1 MGLLTPRKRPAPAIA
16 ISERDRR
23 LVWRISALL
32 LDYPSP
38 DTLAMA
44 GELSA
49 AVTTLP
55 DPVRDHL
62 TALLTHLRDTPPLTS
77 ARDYVETFDL
87 RRRASLHLTYYAYG
101 DTRKRGM
108 ALLRFKHAY
117 RHAGAE
123 LSDHELPDHLPVL
136 LEFAATVDPI
146 GGERLLGEHVPVL
159 EMLRLSLT
167 DSASPYAAAL
177 AAVLCTL
184 PPPTTADRRRIA
196 ELAAQGPPDEDVGLE
211 TYSMGGDTMHPAMNP
226 ALYSPPAAE
235 NSATAG
241 LFAGTGDRR

>member
-1 MGLLTPRKRPAPAIA
+1 MGLLTLRKRPAPVVQM
-16 ISERDRR
+16 SERDRR
-23 LVWRISALL
+23 LIWRISALL
-32 LDYPSP
+32 LDYPGP
-38 DTLAMA
+38 DTLAMLA
-44 GELSA
+44 DLSE
-49 AVTTLP
+49 AVASLP
-55 DPVRDHL
+55 EPVRADLDRLLAHL
-62 TALLTHLRDTPPLTS
+62 TGTAPLTL
-77 ARDYVETFDL
+77 ARDYVDTFDL

-123 LSDHELPDHLPVL
+123 LSDRELPDHLPVL

-167 DSASPYAAAL
+167 DSESPYAGAL
-177 AAVLCTL
+177 AAVLATL

-211 TYSMGGDTMHPAMNP
+211 PYSMNGESMHPAMNP
-226 ALYSPPAAE
+226 DLYSPPAAGT
-235 NSATAG
+235 SATAG
-241 LFAGTGDRR
+241 LFAGSGDRR